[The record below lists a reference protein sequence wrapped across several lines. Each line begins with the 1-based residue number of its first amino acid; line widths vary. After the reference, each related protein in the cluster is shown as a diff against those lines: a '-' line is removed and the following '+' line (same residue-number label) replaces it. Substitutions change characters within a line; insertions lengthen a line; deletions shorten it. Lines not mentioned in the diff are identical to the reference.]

1 MNEELFIT
9 LVTRYLSREAS
20 VDETERLNSLLEQK
34 KYSNLFNA
42 INEQWARAGNREP
55 LSEYNT
61 ERGLKLLTSKIRKYN
76 PSFQWEKEVKQK
88 NLLLYQP
95 RYIRIAASV
104 AFLIILVTGAFF
116 ITNILRQRSVSIA
129 WNEKRTAMGEKIIVT
144 LLDGTKITLNAD
156 SKLKYPVRFG
166 EESREVFLEGEA
178 YFEVNHDDYKPFIV
192 HTGNVLTIDLG
203 TKFNVCAFPNEE
215 SITVSLEEGKVEVS
229 TGASGTKKSDV
240 FLSPTQQLVY
250 NKENETNKIE
260 EFDLQKVIGWKDNI
274 LVFDNEP
281 LSKVLV
287 PLERYFGVKFEI
299 ADQSLANRTI
309 KANFKNESFWTVV
322 NVLEKATGLTY
333 KTSKENNE
341 FKKVVFYKK

>member
-9 LVTRYLSREAS
+9 LVTRYLSREVS
-20 VDETERLNSLLEQK
+20 VDEIEQLNSLLKQK
-34 KYSNLFNA
+34 KYSTLFNA
-42 INEQWARAGNREP
+42 IKEKWIEAEHGE
-55 LSEYNT
+55 SSFEYNP
-61 ERGLKLLTSKIRKYN
+61 ERGLTLLTAKIRTYN
-76 PSFQWEKEVKQK
+76 PSFQWEKKVKQK
-88 NLLLYQP
+88 YLFPYQP
-95 RYIRIAASV
+95 RSLRIAASI
-104 AFLIILVTGAFF
+104 AFLFVLVTGAFF
-116 ITNILRQRSVSIA
+116 VVNVLKQKSVAIT
-129 WNEKRTAMGEKIIVT
+129 WNEKKTVMGEKSIVT

-166 EESREVFLEGEA
+166 EESREVSLEGEA
-178 YFEVNHDDYKPFIV
+178 YFEVTHDAKKPFVV
-192 HTGNVLTIDLG
+192 HTGRVSTTDLG
-203 TKFNVCAFPNEE
+203 TKFNVYAFPNEE
-215 SITVSLEEGKVEVS
+215 NIIVSLEEGKVEVS
-229 TGASGTKKSDV
+229 TNKSSAKKEDV
-240 FLSPTQQLVY
+240 VLSPKQQLVY
-250 NKENETNKIE
+250 NKENETNTIE

-299 ADQSLANRTI
+299 ADQSLANRNI